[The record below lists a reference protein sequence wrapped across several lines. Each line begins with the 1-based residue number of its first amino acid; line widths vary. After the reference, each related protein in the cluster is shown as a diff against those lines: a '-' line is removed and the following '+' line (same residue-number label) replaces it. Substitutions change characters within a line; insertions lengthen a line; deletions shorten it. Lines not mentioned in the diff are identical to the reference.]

1 MSTSDLALF
10 GGPRAVPEGL
20 IKPWPEIRDE
30 DKQAVMRV
38 LDRGILWG
46 AAGPEAR
53 TFEQEWADR
62 LRIGYCLTS
71 NSGTAAL
78 HMAVA
83 SVGIGPGDEVITTPF
98 SWTSTAT
105 CILHHNAIPVFADID
120 PRTYNIDP
128 QSIEER
134 ITPRTKA
141 IIPVHLYGL
150 AVDVD
155 AILDI
160 AQRHGLYVIE
170 DCCQAHGAE
179 YKGQHVGT
187 FGHVAAFSLNGNKNL
202 SAGEGGMLVTN
213 DERIWQQAARLQQ
226 FGERRVK
233 DGSREYN
240 AYGMGW
246 MYRTNEMSAAFAR
259 SQLSRLDETL
269 HVIRENAAHLTS
281 ELDGSLTYQT
291 PLEPPDRKH
300 SFYRYSMLFTPERA
314 GIDVPVEVFVQK
326 VRAALSAEGVNVG
339 RAEFVI
345 PSMTLFQEQT
355 GYGRGCPWTCQHYE
369 GAVEYRAED
378 YPVALDTIKR
388 LVSVIGLKPPNGRKL
403 MDSYIAAFHKVFGSL
418 DEVLEA
424 Q

>member
-1 MSTSDLALF
+1 MSSSDLALF
-10 GGPRAVPEGL
+10 GGPRSVAEGL
-20 IKPWPEIRDE
+20 VKPWPEIRDE

-38 LDRGILWG
+38 LDRGKLAG
-46 AAGPEAR
+46 GPEAKA
-53 TFEQEWADR
+53 FEREWADR
-62 LRIGYCLTS
+62 LGSGYCLTS

-105 CILHHNAIPVFADID
+105 CILHHNAIPVFADIE

-128 QSIEER
+128 ASIGSR

-141 IIPVHLYGL
+141 ILPVHLYGL

-160 AQRHGLYVIE
+160 AQRHDLYVIE

-179 YKGQHVGT
+179 YKGRHVGT
-187 FGHVAAFSLNGNKNL
+187 FGHVAAFSLNTNKNL
-202 SAGEGGMLVTN
+202 SAGEGGMLVTD
-213 DERIWQQAARLQQ
+213 DEHIWQQAARIQQ

-269 HVIRENAAHLTS
+269 DTIRQNAAHLTAAL
-281 ELDGSLTYQT
+281 EGSLAYLTPFE
-291 PLEPPDRKH
+291 PLERKH
-300 SFYRYSMLFTPERA
+300 SYYRYSMLFTPERA
-314 GIDVPVEVFVQK
+314 GIDVPVETFVQK

-345 PSMTLFQEQT
+345 PEMTLFQEQT
-355 GYGRGCPWTCQHYE
+355 GYGRGCPWSCEHYD
-369 GAVEYRAED
+369 GTVEYNAED
-378 YPVALDTIKR
+378 YPVALDTIRR
-388 LVSVIGLKPPNGRKL
+388 LVSVIGLKPPNGVEL
-403 MDSYIAAFHKVFGSL
+403 MDRYIDAFRKVTGHI
-418 DEVLEA
+418 DEVLEG
-424 Q
+424 